1 MSYEWSIQAAGG
13 SAVAT
18 TTTID
23 QSGNVKI
30 GWTQNTATLYV
41 KAKDSETGLTGSAT
55 LKVTNSP
62 LEIQANNTSVS
73 TGNNV
78 QCKLIRPADSKQV
91 PNNEVKWSVSK
102 GTANVASGT
111 TINSSGLLT
120 IASNQSN
127 GTIIVNAKIESI
139 TKTLTIT
146 VTGGTP
152 LVTLSK
158 TTGYNGDALT
168 ASAS

>member
-1 MSYEWSIQAAGG
+1 MSYEWSIEAASG

-18 TTTID
+18 TTSID

-41 KAKDSETGLTGSAT
+41 KAKDSNTGLTGSAT
-55 LKVTNSP
+55 LNVTNSP
-62 LEIQANNTSVS
+62 LEIKAGRTSVTPS
-73 TGNNV
+73 DSVTCRV
-78 QCKLIRPADSKQV
+78 IRPVDNTQV
-91 PNNEVKWSVSK
+91 PNSNVTWSLSK
-102 GTANVASGT
+102 GTATIASGT
-111 TINSSGLLT
+111 KIANSGVLT

-127 GTIIVNAKIESI
+127 GTIIVNAKIDSI

-158 TTGYNGDALT
+158 STGYNGDSLT
-168 ASAS
+168 ASAV